1 MRKIFLSVFI
11 ILCLA
16 PLAMAKELKI
26 GVVDLQQVVRRSEAG
41 KEALAKLQKK
51 FETLRQ
57 QLQNKEQELKRFK
70 DDLEKKAPLLSPE
83 ARQEKER
90 QYQKMLR
97 EFQAQ
102 REDAQYEMRQ
112 AEQKALQPILKDLE
126 QVVKQMAEKE
136 GYDLI
141 LEKKMPGV
149 YWTSPAID
157 LTDHIVELYNQYRK
171 TKKK

>member
-1 MRKIFLSVFI
+1 MKKILLSIITVFLLTNFV
-11 ILCLA
+11 
-16 PLAMAKELKI
+16 MAKELRI
-26 GVVDLQQVVRRSEAG
+26 GVVDLQEVVRSSEAG

-51 FETLRQ
+51 FDTLRQ
-57 QLQNKEQELKRFK
+57 QLQAKEEELRKFK
-70 DDLEKKAPLLSPE
+70 EELERKAPLLSIE

-97 EFQAQ
+97 EYQAQ

-136 GYDLI
+136 GYDII
-141 LEKKMPGV
+141 LEKKMPGI
-149 YWTSPAID
+149 YWVSPSID
-157 LTDHIVELYNQYRK
+157 LTDHVVELYNQYQK